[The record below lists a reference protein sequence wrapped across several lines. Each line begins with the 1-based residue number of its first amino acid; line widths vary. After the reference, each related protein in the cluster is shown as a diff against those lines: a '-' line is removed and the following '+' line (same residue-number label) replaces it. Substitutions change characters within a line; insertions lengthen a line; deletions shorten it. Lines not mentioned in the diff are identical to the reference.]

1 MKKLPFILIGL
12 TLVVL
17 PLSVRGVST
26 TSYILDM
33 ETDFTS
39 THNTSST
46 TSYTIEGSLEP
57 ITGSN
62 SSSNFNILSG
72 SGFRYFCGDGWI
84 DTGETCDNNNL
95 NGADCTSQGFNSGT
109 LTCNST
115 CTALVTSACATVASG
130 GGGGGGGG
138 SGSKSTAEEPDAP
151 EVDESL
157 TDEDYFTYE
166 DEIVIYGTMDTDTES
181 IEVNGSSED
190 VEYPDED
197 SWNAT
202 ITLEEGENTFTI
214 VAIND
219 DGESEETVITI
230 TRHISGDINNDGDVD
245 DYDLSK
251 LVRLWGSDDS
261 DADFNGDGI
270 VDDYDFSIF
279 VSRWS

>member
-1 MKKLPFILIGL
+1 
-12 TLVVL
+12 
-17 PLSVRGVST
+17 
-26 TSYILDM
+26 M

-39 THNTSST
+39 THNTST
-46 TSYTIEGSLEP
+46 TTPTSYTIEGSLEP

-62 SSSNFNILSG
+62 STSAFNILSG

-138 SGSKSTAEEPDAP
+138 SGSSSQEEPDAP
-151 EVDESL
+151 EVDETL
-157 TDEDYFTYE
+157 TDEDFFTYD
-166 DEIVIYGTMDTDTES
+166 DEIILYGTMDTDTES
-181 IEVNGSSED
+181 IEVNESSDD
-190 VEYPDED
+190 VEYPDDD
-197 SWNAT
+197 SWSAT
-202 ITLEEGENTFTI
+202 VALEEGDNTFTI
-214 VAIND
+214 VAVND
-219 DGESEETVITI
+219 DGESEEVVITI
-230 TRHISGDINNDGDVD
+230 SRHISGDINNDGDVD

-251 LVRLWGSDDS
+251 LVRMWGGSNQDG
-261 DADFNGDGI
+261 DFNSDGI